1 MVGFVIGFDT
11 RRRRAPPQ
19 SPGRPGGRSTTL
31 ELIKTLYVQAPHAA
45 LYTPLC
51 KVQPVLLGCSY
62 LVSTDG
68 QRLSA
73 VVAYSTNSI
82 EFTWSLAGRAGSL
95 RNLIAQ
101 IQHRF
106 GVPQFL
112 PVMETGRRS
121 WSEMLG
127 LPVLDR
133 YFRARL
139 ADKPTR
145 RPELPAGFEIS
156 DCDPEGDL
164 EQAMELMNAAYP
176 SLRRFMTL
184 PRLREMTHADHYF
197 APGWFFLV
205 QRPSGKRVGLAI
217 SGHDT
222 DMDEGFIDWVQLLPR
237 FRRRGLGTLLVRES
251 IHRLRQARLITVSG
265 TLDAPFAAG
274 DLYRKCG
281 FEQERQ
287 WTILGQERRQARDGT
302 AAVPP
307 ANGSDKQ

>member
-1 MVGFVIGFDT
+1 
-11 RRRRAPPQ
+11 
-19 SPGRPGGRSTTL
+19 
-31 ELIKTLYVQAPHAA
+31 
-45 LYTPLC
+45 
-51 KVQPVLLGCSY
+51 
-62 LVSTDG
+62 
-68 QRLSA
+68 
-73 VVAYSTNSI
+73 
-82 EFTWSLAGRAGSL
+82 
-95 RNLIAQ
+95 
-101 IQHRF
+101 
-106 GVPQFL
+106 
-112 PVMETGRRS
+112 
-121 WSEMLG
+121 
-127 LPVLDR
+127 
-133 YFRARL
+133 
-139 ADKPTR
+139 
-145 RPELPAGFEIS
+145 
-156 DCDPEGDL
+156 
-164 EQAMELMNAAYP
+164 
-176 SLRRFMTL
+176 
-184 PRLREMTHADHYF
+184 MTHADHYF

-302 AAVPP
+302 AALPP